1 MEERLELLEVGMV
14 KVIYLVTYHVKGK
27 KHLET
32 LHALFA
38 LSVGVTTE

>member
-1 MEERLELLEVGMV
+1 MEQRLELLEVVMV
-14 KVIYLVTYHVKGK
+14 KVIYSNLPCEGE